1 MVQGWVEGITGQR
14 GGKERPKLSESWGS
28 ETHPVPG
35 KVPPQAPCPAPVG
48 GYRESSHAAHFRELQ
63 ENKGPRLHP
72 GSQFNLQDEYV
83 FISQKFLLECA
94 KAFFPLQPRQTR
106 QVYFG

>member
-48 GYRESSHAAHFRELQ
+48 GTGKAAMQPILGSCKRT
-63 ENKGPRLHP
+63 KGPVCTPEVSL
-72 GSQFNLQDEYV
+72 
-83 FISQKFLLECA
+83 ISRMNMFSFLRSSC
-94 KAFFPLQPRQTR
+94 
-106 QVYFG
+106 